1 MNEQEKAIIESELR
15 KIEHRDG
22 IISPHAVVEAARSPS
37 SPLHSH
43 FQWNND
49 KAAEEY
55 RLWQARQLVAVVIFQ
70 RAPNDTQRTFTSVVI
85 EKKTPQGESQLVR
98 AYVDTERALDD
109 PDLRQQIL
117 EQAVNEV
124 RRWASKY
131 RSFDELKDVIRAVDK
146 FCKRHD
152 AEFATAV

>member
-37 SPLHSH
+37 SPLHAH

-85 EKKTPQGESQLVR
+85 EKKTPEGESQLVR

-117 EQAVNEV
+117 EQAINEV
-124 RRWASKY
+124 ERWASKY
-131 RSFDELKDVIRAVDK
+131 RRFTELKDIVRAVDK
-146 FCKRHD
+146 FSKHHK
-152 AEFATAV
+152 AEFAVV